1 MEIVTA
7 VNRPYLRLLDL
18 WLAQSRPSMPVAP
31 HIICMDQAAVAHCSQ
46 RGDVIAVDAG
56 DDKTSARDRHSFWL
70 HRLRT
75 IKTMVDQGKEV
86 LHSDLDAFWLASPV
100 ALLDSI
106 KADLV
111 FSIDMGIPK
120 NIRDAWGFVL
130 CCGFFLARPT
140 PGTRQ
145 LFSLWEHDTE
155 QIGDDQIAFN
165 RLIFNAS
172 PQWETADQI
181 VRGAKRTEITIAGQP
196 LSIVVLPL
204 DSVTRVVPFGLKAPL
219 VAHPWFER
227 ALFPCYLELMELV
240 LRKYGTLN
248 PALPDKIAD
257 PKREPASLDE
267 CSLGTVRMI
276 NQLLQDEPA
285 NAALLTLRGAMY
297 LRGEIHDLA
306 EADLSRACTLEPPNP
321 ALRIYLAQA
330 LLGSGAPHEAYRL
343 LAPLVLNTNL
353 ELPTIRQAA
362 LLIRQARGRGTELQF
377 LYKALRAFG
386 FGRALGIV
394 KAWLFKRFSGALAR

>member
-1 MEIVTA
+1 
-7 VNRPYLRLLDL
+7 
-18 WLAQSRPSMPVAP
+18 
-31 HIICMDQAAVAHCSQ
+31 
-46 RGDVIAVDAG
+46 
-56 DDKTSARDRHSFWL
+56 
-70 HRLRT
+70 
-75 IKTMVDQGKEV
+75 
-86 LHSDLDAFWLASPV
+86 
-100 ALLDSI
+100 
-106 KADLV
+106 
-111 FSIDMGIPK
+111 
-120 NIRDAWGFVL
+120 
-130 CCGFFLARPT
+130 
-140 PGTRQ
+140 
-145 LFSLWEHDTE
+145 
-155 QIGDDQIAFN
+155 
-165 RLIFNAS
+165 
-172 PQWETADQI
+172 
-181 VRGAKRTEITIAGQP
+181 
-196 LSIVVLPL
+196 
-204 DSVTRVVPFGLKAPL
+204 
-219 VAHPWFER
+219 
-227 ALFPCYLELMELV
+227 MELV